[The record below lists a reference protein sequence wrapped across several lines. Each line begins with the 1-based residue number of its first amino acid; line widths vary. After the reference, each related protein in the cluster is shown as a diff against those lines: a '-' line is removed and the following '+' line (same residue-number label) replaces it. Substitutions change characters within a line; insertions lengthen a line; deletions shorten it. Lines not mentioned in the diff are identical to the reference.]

1 MSHEHFEELKKILTE
16 IKDDTSEMR
25 EVQIVDIRQDINKI
39 LKKIDAIKDEI
50 ISELSKEING

>member
-1 MSHEHFEELKKILTE
+1 
-16 IKDDTSEMR
+16 MR